1 MFPRQTFTRS
11 QPTTISEPSLFL
23 EEVVTRLPYHV
34 ATRPMKERF
43 HAYMIDEERIVGL
56 KVCPMH
62 GRDEMLTNGR
72 VLRQHRMIVLWSYTY
87 THFEWPDLPT

>member
-56 KVCPMH
+56 KVCLMH

-72 VLRQHRMIVLWSYTY
+72 VFRQHRMIVLWSCTY